1 MPASNLVGGFKEGV
15 GFAKLPCRSCMIVRN
30 DLENIH
36 HESDCIL
43 RNQITHEQQCTEI
56 ESAALLSS
64 AARDILSVNYGINR
78 RSAFDRLPY
87 FDSTKCFMQDL
98 MHVAAEG
105 ILNNCTGLLLHNLI
119 HDSVIELKLD
129 IVNRNMS
136 LLKSDRE
143 FTVPP
148 QIRLNEVLELT
159 KLSFSSSEM
168 MSLAMCLPIVLA
180 EFVSIDNPHYANYL
194 LLLEIIAS
202 LQCYQ
207 FSEKDLVILTKNIE
221 IHNSNHVILYPRP
234 VDSGSK
240 AITPKLHSL
249 LHLATQIRQFGP
261 PRCSWCYRYESKNA
275 RFKKIMRRNT
285 NNHNVPWTFTT
296 HHQKMMALDI
306 KEHGEG
312 HFLSGK
318 IESVTVNGNHSAME
332 LKFAWWWGNA
342 CFDNS
347 DCLHEELKYQP
358 LKTLSITGRICKAG
372 TVFLRHF
379 QTSDSQPVFYR
390 ISEAILLAGKTFLVM
405 EDLETV
411 SFSRDR
417 FCFTVIAL
425 KTYVV
430 LSRKNLKFPAPLHS
444 FLFNNQLYV
453 HPNYYHML

>member
-1 MPASNLVGGFKEGV
+1 
-15 GFAKLPCRSCMIVRN
+15 
-30 DLENIH
+30 
-36 HESDCIL
+36 
-43 RNQITHEQQCTEI
+43 
-56 ESAALLSS
+56 
-64 AARDILSVNYGINR
+64 
-78 RSAFDRLPY
+78 
-87 FDSTKCFMQDL
+87 
-98 MHVAAEG
+98 
-105 ILNNCTGLLLHNLI
+105 
-119 HDSVIELKLD
+119 
-129 IVNRNMS
+129 
-136 LLKSDRE
+136 
-143 FTVPP
+143 
-148 QIRLNEVLELT
+148 
-159 KLSFSSSEM
+159 
-168 MSLAMCLPIVLA
+168 
-180 EFVSIDNPHYANYL
+180 
-194 LLLEIIAS
+194 
-202 LQCYQ
+202 
-207 FSEKDLVILTKNIE
+207 
-221 IHNSNHVILYPRP
+221 
-234 VDSGSK
+234 
-240 AITPKLHSL
+240 
-249 LHLATQIRQFGP
+249 
-261 PRCSWCYRYESKNA
+261 
-275 RFKKIMRRNT
+275 MRRNT